1 MGAPL
6 HFGEFWWM
14 CPPLPLPVFW
24 WIVSLLCTLVNFGEW
39 GPPFAFWWMWCPFAL
54 WLIGSPLCTLV
65 NGVPLCTLMNG
76 SPLCTLVN
84 GVPPLNFREFWRM
97 LPLYCGEF
105 CSMVSPLY
113 FGEFWWMGYTFSL
126 WWMESPLA
134 LWRILVNVVLPL
146 CTLVNRTFPW
156 HFVVIVNDVPPLH
169 FGEWGPPFALWWMGS
184 LLHFGKIWWMSSP
197 FPIWWMGYPLHFCKW
212 VPLFALWWILGST
225 ICTFINGVPFAL
237 WWNRWMTSFLCTLV
251 NGVSLYTLVNIGE
264 WRPPFALT
272 RVLVNGVPP

>member
-1 MGAPL
+1 MGSPLWTLENFGECCLCTVVNFVQWSPLCILVNFDEWVTPFPFGEWSPPL

-14 CPPLPLPVFW
+14 WSF
-24 WIVSLLCTLVNFGEW
+24 
-39 GPPFAFWWMWCPFAL
+39 PFAL
-54 WLIGSPLCTLV
+54 
-65 NGVPLCTLMNG
+65 
-76 SPLCTLVN
+76 
-84 GVPPLNFREFWRM
+84 
-97 LPLYCGEF
+97 
-105 CSMVSPLY
+105 
-113 FGEFWWMGYTFSL
+113 
-126 WWMESPLA
+126 
-134 LWRILVNVVLPL
+134 
-146 CTLVNRTFPW
+146 
-156 HFVVIVNDVPPLH
+156 
-169 FGEWGPPFALWWMGS
+169 
-184 LLHFGKIWWMSSP
+184 WWMSSP